1 MALTDISLL
10 FKDIIETP
18 QQKAVRL
25 AREGQAA
32 AGQFTGLPTGLREL
46 AMGTA
51 SRIPGTVESIRQFG
65 AGVGLPVQTQGE
77 QLQGAMG
84 GLNIT
89 DPTDQAEM
97 VRLLANI
104 NPASA
109 AAAAA
114 IFEENRKETALAKE
128 QSDLAALQS
137 KNIQSQITSL
147 LIENQICRLVRKLTS
162 MS

>member
-1 MALTDISLL
+1 MPLTDISLL

-32 AGQFTGLPTGLREL
+32 ASQYTGLPTGLRAL

-51 SRIPGTVESIRQFG
+51 SGIPNMVESIRQFG

-77 QLQGAMG
+77 QLQRSMG

-97 VRLLANI
+97 VRILANLG
-104 NPASA
+104 NPESA
-109 AAAAA
+109 AMAAA

-128 QSDLAALQS
+128 KSELAT
-137 KNIQSQITSL
+137 I
-147 LIENQICRLVRKLTS
+147 LI
-162 MS
+162 